1 MAVEMMRSARG
12 EGSAKR
18 GSLAVVWHV
27 HEHRRLVIIAV
38 HLAIA
43 TATNFLAFLL
53 RFDGVMPPEPTLLFT
68 RTLPWLLAIRLLSF
82 LPFRLYEGLW
92 RYTSIWDLRNIV
104 LGVATGSVTF
114 YVVAL
119 WLLAP
124 HEYPAAVILMDSIL
138 LVSSLGGVRL
148 LGRIYRDLGR
158 MERQRK
164 LLIYGAGDA
173 GEMIVRDMQNDREHE
188 YEPVGFVD
196 DDPGKVGTRIHGL
209 KVLGTRAALG
219 RIIAEK
225 RPHAVLVAMPRVTP
239 ATIRSIV
246 RALEPFKV
254 PIQTLPSL
262 QAILDGRV
270 SVGQI
275 RKLSVEDLLDR
286 APVDLDAESVRELV
300 QSRRVLITGAGG
312 SIGSE
317 LARQVAALQ
326 PDSLIL
332 LDRCE
337 NDLHTVL
344 VELDDCGIFCAT
356 GVIGDVTDAGRMLT
370 VMNDHRPDLVFHAAA
385 HKHVPLME
393 MNPAEAAK
401 NNVRGTRVSA
411 EAAELAGVERFVLV
425 STDKAVNPTSVMGAT
440 KRVAE
445 MLIQDMSGKGAGI
458 FSAVRFGNV
467 LGSNGSVIPRFLDQ
481 IQHGGPVT
489 VTHPEVRRYFMLVS
503 EAVHLVLQ
511 AATVAEAGDIFLL
524 EMGEPILV
532 VELARNLIRLA
543 GFIPDDEIQIRFIGL
558 RPGEKL
564 SEDLVEEG
572 ESVEPLGLRGVL
584 RIRAT
589 PKPEWGSLHDA
600 VLRLEDVAEKGAD
613 GDVIK
618 RLCELVPTFRPAG
631 SFGK

>member
-1 MAVEMMRSARG
+1 MMSSGRDDELVRS
-12 EGSAKR
+12 
-18 GSLAVVWHV
+18 GSLTAVRYV

-43 TATNFLAFLL
+43 TSTNFLAFLL
-53 RFDGVMPPEPTLLFT
+53 RFDGVLPPEPMLLFT
-68 RTLPWLLAIRLLSF
+68 RTLPWLLAIRLVSF
-82 LPFRLYEGLW
+82 IPFRLYEGLW

-114 YVVAL
+114 YVVTL

-124 HEYPAAVILMDSIL
+124 HGYPAAVILMDSIL
-138 LVSSLGGVRL
+138 LVSCLGGVRL
-148 LGRIYRDLGR
+148 IGRIYRDLGR

-173 GEMIVRDMQNDREHE
+173 GEMIVRDMQHNRKHE
-188 YEPVGFVD
+188 YEPLGFVD
-196 DDPGKVGTRIHGL
+196 DDPSKVGRRIHGL

-219 RIIAEK
+219 RIMVET
-225 RPHAVLVAMPRVTP
+225 RPHAVLVAMPRATP

-262 QAILDGRV
+262 QDILDGRV

-275 RKLSVEDLLDR
+275 RKLAVEDLLDR
-286 APVDLDAESVRELV
+286 APVDLDAESVRGLV
-300 QSRRVLITGAGG
+300 QGRRVLITGAGG

-317 LARQVAALQ
+317 LARQIAALR
-326 PDSLIL
+326 PNNLAL
-332 LDRCE
+332 LDRYE
-337 NDLHTVL
+337 NELHTVL
-344 VELDDCGIFCAT
+344 MKLDDFGITGVT
-356 GVIGDVTDAGRMLT
+356 GVIGDVTDAGRMLA
-370 VMNDHRPDLVFHAAA
+370 VMNDCRPELVFHAAA

-393 MNPAEAAK
+393 MNPSEAAK

-411 EAAELAGVERFVLV
+411 EAARLAGVQRFVLV
-425 STDKAVNPTSVMGAT
+425 STDKAVNPSSVMGAT

-445 MLIQDMSGKGAGI
+445 MLIQQMNGKGSGI

-467 LGSNGSVIPRFLDQ
+467 LGSSGSVIPHFLDQ
-481 IQHGGPVT
+481 IQRGGPVT

-524 EMGEPILV
+524 EMGEQILV
-532 VELARNLIRLA
+532 MELARNLIRLA
-543 GFIPDDEIQIRFIGL
+543 GFIPDDEIQIKFTGL

-564 SEDLVEEG
+564 SEELVENG
-572 ESVEPLGLRGVL
+572 EFAEPSGLRGIL
-584 RIRAT
+584 RIRAA
-589 PKPEWGSLHDA
+589 PRPEWEAFYDA
-600 VLRLEDVAEKGAD
+600 VLRLEDAAERGED
-613 GDVIK
+613 SEVVK
-618 RLCELVPTFRPAG
+618 RLCELVPTYRPSGA
-631 SFGK
+631 FEK